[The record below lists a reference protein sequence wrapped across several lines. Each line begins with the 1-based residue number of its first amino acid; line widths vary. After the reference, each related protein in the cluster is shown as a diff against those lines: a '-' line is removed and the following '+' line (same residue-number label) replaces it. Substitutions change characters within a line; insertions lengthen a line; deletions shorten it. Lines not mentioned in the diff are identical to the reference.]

1 MQSETAIILAEIRT
15 LVGFLGEKSQFG
27 WWPSSF
33 YSSQIDSFLTP
44 VFPRTTQLAKYR
56 GVSAAAQLV
65 HDELVGKGSY
75 HLYRLPDRWERT
87 AAEVTNGLDV
97 SEFVS
102 SSEAALNRLREL
114 SDGGESREGPVI
126 LGDFSDDVLEQFIV
140 GAAGHYLRA
149 FESDYRTYPYLRDLE
164 RTV

>member
-1 MQSETAIILAEIRT
+1 MKKSIIHCLTQLRCV
-15 LVGFLGEKSQFG
+15 VGYLGEKDQFG
-27 WWPSSF
+27 WWQSSF
-33 YSSQIDSFLTP
+33 YSSQIGSFLTP

-75 HLYRLPDRWERT
+75 HMYRLPFMWERS
-87 AAEVTNGLDV
+87 AAEVANGLDV

-102 SSEAALNRLREL
+102 SSEAALHRLREL
-114 SDGGESREGPVI
+114 SDAGESREGPVT
-126 LGDFSDDVLEQFIV
+126 LGDFSDDFLEQFIA

>member
-1 MQSETAIILAEIRT
+1 MKKSIIHRLTQLRCI
-15 LVGFLGEKSQFG
+15 VGYLGEKNQYG
-27 WWPSSF
+27 WWQSSF

-44 VFPRTTQLAKYR
+44 VFPRTIQLAKYR

-75 HLYRLPDRWERT
+75 HMYRLPDMWERS
-87 AAEVTNGLDV
+87 AAEVANDLDV

-102 SSEAALNRLREL
+102 SAEAALNRLRDL
-114 SDGGESREGPVI
+114 SDVGESREGPVT
-126 LGDFSDDVLEQFIV
+126 LGEFSDDVVEQFIA

-149 FESDYRTYPYLRDLE
+149 FESDYRTYPYLRDL
-164 RTV
+164 